1 MPVVIIEGNPL
12 DIDKKRE
19 YVKNLTKLTAETYN
33 RPESTITVLI
43 REIEPENVG
52 VAGNLLADIINK
64 DK

>member
-12 DIDKKRE
+12 DINKKRE

-52 VAGNLLADIINK
+52 VAGNLLTDIINK